1 MSVPPGIEIQ
11 IPFFAEPLRITRI
24 VSDYTGTLSFH
35 GRLIPGVQDRLG
47 KLQSL
52 VTIDVLTADSSGTA
66 KVQLG
71 GMPFLGLQIFQD
83 AERHDVRKQDHA
95 EKHNSS
101 QIAAF
106 GNGNNDALLLKAVR
120 AAGGLAVA
128 VDNGEGCSVEAMQ
141 NANIFIVGI
150 VNALDLLIERTWCK
164 ATLRR

>member
-1 MSVPPGIEIQ
+1 MSAPPGIEIQ